1 MNLKSLH
8 NILILAGPILL
19 GGCAASQMHGFEN
32 AYQGYSVP
40 EPLVEQIRLE
50 LKRVGDQVPEPLR
63 ADFRDVQEI
72 TRESLDEMGV

>member
-50 LKRVGDQVPEPLR
+50 LKRVGLTNAQVILEVR
-63 ADFRDVQEI
+63 SQEDTVVFRNIYAVEH
-72 TRESLDEMGV
+72 